1 MLWIQFFSREREK
14 KDPHFIVNLYSENTL
29 KFNIRN
35 VNDLIHGL

>member
-1 MLWIQFFSREREK
+1 MLWIQFSWERE
-14 KDPHFIVNLYSENTL
+14 KDPHFIVNFYSENTL